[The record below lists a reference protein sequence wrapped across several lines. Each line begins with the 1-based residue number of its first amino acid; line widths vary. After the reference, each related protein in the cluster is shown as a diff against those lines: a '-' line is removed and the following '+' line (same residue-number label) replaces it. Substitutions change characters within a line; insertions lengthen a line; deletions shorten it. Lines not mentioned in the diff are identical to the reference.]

1 MEQIEVS
8 PARIARFTAFATLGA
23 LGTTQELA
31 AICLD
36 DIAKAESEIVAEETL
51 SLVAVTT
58 ARAAEVGLR
67 ENPAIAAAVIEPIKD
82 LPFIYRDYLIGG
94 AMILQE
100 ESLLDSTETI
110 YGRLQRKQEFY
121 DVHFS
126 QDSFPGEVVLNDKMG
141 LWMGRISPPGLPE
154 MPTER
159 LAKLD
164 LVPILLTHLKLVL
177 AFGRRGFTDD

>member
-1 MEQIEVS
+1 MEQLDVS
-8 PARIARFTAFATLGA
+8 PARIARFTAFATMGA

-31 AICLD
+31 SLCLNEIVD
-36 DIAKAESEIVAEETL
+36 ADSEIVAEETL

-67 ENPAIAAAVIEPIKD
+67 DHPDIASAVIEPLMD
-82 LPFIYRDYLIGG
+82 LPFLYRDYLIGG
-94 AMILQE
+94 AMILQQE

-121 DVHFS
+121 SVHFAH
-126 QDSFPGEVVLNDKMG
+126 DTFPGEVVLKDKMG
-141 LWMGRISPPGLPE
+141 LWMGRVSPPGLPE
-154 MPTER
+154 TPTER

-177 AFGRRGFTDD
+177 AFGRRGFND